1 MAHRKVVTADRIYS
15 AGATHS
21 EWGLLIDDG
30 IIEAV
35 GPVAELDT
43 NDASVTELGGR
54 LLVPGTV
61 SSHTHSFQYLLRGFG
76 DDLPFLEWR
85 SRGLYKY
92 SLDLGTDGLYVGAK
106 LCFAELARHGV
117 TTVVD
122 FFYVNASANDNANA
136 VIRAARELGLRI
148 VLARCFY
155 DWDGAPES
163 YRETIDAAVAN
174 YEALRE
180 AWKDDDAVTIQP
192 APHSIHGASDDMIRA
207 AVEVAKSHNV
217 PMHMHIAEEKYQVDD
232 CLQAHGKT
240 PLRYLEDLGVLDTR
254 LVCVHG
260 CWLDEEEIRMLGSAG
275 ASLAYNPSSNMFLA
289 DGVTPIPKM
298 VDAGVTVTLG
308 VDGGC
313 SNNQGSIF
321 GEMRLC
327 ALLQKVDTLD
337 ATCVTA
343 EQAFDFGTRNAASAL
358 GLPIGKLEAG
368 SRADF
373 VALDLH
379 DLSLAPVSHVM
390 KNVVYAQ
397 SPKAIRE
404 VWVDGEAIWKD
415 GDLVHTTERSVS
427 EEVAR
432 LTTDWR

>member
-1 MAHRKVVTADRIYS
+1 
-15 AGATHS
+15 
-21 EWGLLIDDG
+21 
-30 IIEAV
+30 
-35 GPVAELDT
+35 
-43 NDASVTELGGR
+43 
-54 LLVPGTV
+54 
-61 SSHTHSFQYLLRGFG
+61 
-76 DDLPFLEWR
+76 
-85 SRGLYKY
+85 
-92 SLDLGTDGLYVGAK
+92 
-106 LCFAELARHGV
+106 
-117 TTVVD
+117 
-122 FFYVNASANDNANA
+122 
-136 VIRAARELGLRI
+136 
-148 VLARCFY
+148 
-155 DWDGAPES
+155 
-163 YRETIDAAVAN
+163 
-174 YEALRE
+174 
-180 AWKDDDAVTIQP
+180 
-192 APHSIHGASDDMIRA
+192 
-207 AVEVAKSHNV
+207 
-217 PMHMHIAEEKYQVDD
+217 
-232 CLQAHGKT
+232 
-240 PLRYLEDLGVLDTR
+240 
-254 LVCVHG
+254 
-260 CWLDEEEIRMLGSAG
+260 MLGSAG